1 MTDLIS
7 RQAAVELLY
16 KRLIESAN
24 NNVGYVTD
32 AGIVFEDIATER
44 IERWLNELPTIEP
57 FSTSGYVTTSTDEPP
72 VVYAEQKHGKWES
85 NEYLYT
91 TGQTRCSECKT
102 EFYVDDLLNVG
113 EGAQEYLP
121 NYCPNCG
128 ARMDL

>member
-72 VVYAEQKHGKWES
+72 VVYAEQKRGTWKKAERDGCVTYS
-85 NEYLYT
+85 DAYL
-91 TGQTRCSECKT
+91 QCSECGKAIFLAKT
-102 EFYVDDLLNVG
+102 MNF
-113 EGAQEYLP
+113 
-121 NYCPNCG
+121 CPHCG
-128 ARMDL
+128 AKMIMRGENEN